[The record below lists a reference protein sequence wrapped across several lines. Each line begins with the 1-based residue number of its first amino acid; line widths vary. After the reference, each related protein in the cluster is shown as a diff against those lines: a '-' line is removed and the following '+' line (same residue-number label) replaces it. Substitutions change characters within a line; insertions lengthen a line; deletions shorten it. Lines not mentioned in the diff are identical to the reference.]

1 MLSLSLSLS
10 RSLSLPLPPS
20 LWKPLYTRSPA
31 PAPPSPPLPPVP
43 TGHVSSLLP
52 YQLDTSRPSSRT
64 NRTRRVPLAGEV
76 FQPLLL
82 SVEVPAYATGGATNV
97 SFKYGAIEVDRE
109 QVGAA
114 GPCEPRRARAN

>member
-31 PAPPSPPLPPVP
+31 PPPPPPPP
-43 TGHVSSLLP
+43 PP
-52 YQLDTSRPSSRT
+52 YHRDPSRPSPRT